1 MIGVA
6 SFGHAKSCGSYY
18 PGFAR
23 ITPAVKSW
31 ILSHALGSK
40 DSSLLTC
47 SKESTT
53 SSICP
58 TGWIDTGVIGMGCL
72 WFSDFELNWFNA
84 YRNCRSKQSHLF
96 EVKSRTQFQY
106 LKEMWAKNN
115 NQTNPNQNKLQYL
128 WAGATD
134 EEGDWI
140 WTNSGDTVGEFLW
153 KTWSNGQREPVV
165 FDVER
170 CMVMDRWIETLEDI
184 SMLASGC
191 KMNYSFVCQINW
203 SHFCELE
210 LIQMFLW

>member
-40 DSSLLTC
+40 DSSLHTC

-72 WFSDFELNWFNA
+72 WFSDFELDWFNA
-84 YRNCRSKQSHLF
+84 YRICRSKQSHLF

-106 LKEMWAKNN
+106 IKEMWAKNKRN
-115 NQTNPNQNKLQYL
+115 QYL
-128 WAGATD
+128 WSGATD
-134 EEGDWI
+134 AFKEGEWI
-140 WTNSGDTVGEFLW
+140 WANSGDTVSKFLW
-153 KTWSNGQREPVV
+153 KTWSNGHSEPNGLPG
-165 FDVER
+165 EH
-170 CMVMDRWIETLEDI
+170 CMVLDRDFEGYFND
-184 SMLASGC
+184 GNC
-191 KMNYSFVCQINW
+191 KKNFNFVCQIN
-203 SHFCELE
+203 
-210 LIQMFLW
+210 